1 MSIKKLAAIGIVLL
15 IAAAGA
21 AYPLLSPSAD
31 METATPDSAPVSTP
45 DAPPIPAPESAP
57 ASDVA
62 AAPAQVSE
70 QASEI
75 DVEKALAERGLG
87 DPNAPVV
94 VKEFASLS
102 CPHCAAFHKSNYE
115 KLKTDYIDTGKV
127 YFIYND
133 FPLNAP
139 ALDGAMVARC
149 LPESSYFAFIKLLFD
164 TQEQWAFQQ
173 DHKQALRQNAK
184 LAGADDALLDKCL
197 ASTALKEGLVA
208 RMKEMGEK
216 YKIESTPSFVLN
228 EKETI
233 SGEQTYESFS
243 GRIDALLAETGGNG
257 KQAE

>member
-1 MSIKKLAAIGIVLL
+1 MSIKKLAVIGIALL

-21 AYPLLSPSAD
+21 AYPLLSPSAKQD
-31 METATPDSAPVSTP
+31 AVAASAATPAAVPVQ
-45 DAPPIPAPESAP
+45 
-57 ASDVA
+57 ASD
-62 AAPAQVSE
+62 
-70 QASEI
+70 I

-87 DPNAPVV
+87 NPEAPVV

-115 KLKTDYIDTGKV
+115 KLKQDYIDTGKV

-139 ALDGAMVARC
+139 ALDAAMIARC
-149 LPESSYFAFIKLLFD
+149 LPDASYFPFIKLLFD

-184 LAGADDALLDKCL
+184 LAGADDTLLDKCL
-197 ASTALKEGLVA
+197 ASAALKEGLVA
-208 RMKEMGEK
+208 RMKETGEK

-228 EKETI
+228 ETETV
-233 SGEQTYESFS
+233 SGEQTYEAFS
-243 GRIDALLAETGGNG
+243 GRIDALLAGTGENG
-257 KQAE
+257 KKAE